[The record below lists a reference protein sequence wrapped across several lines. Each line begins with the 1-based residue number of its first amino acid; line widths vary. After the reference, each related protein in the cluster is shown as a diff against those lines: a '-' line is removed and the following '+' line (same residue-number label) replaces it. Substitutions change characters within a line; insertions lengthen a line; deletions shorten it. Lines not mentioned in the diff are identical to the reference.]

1 MPARLLYTNCIGNR
15 NGCFMAQ
22 LTVELD
28 DREIARVRAAARARQ
43 VDPNHLTSAQLLQV
57 LTAAYPKKAKVKGLW
72 LSGSAA
78 RMTRMKGAKGIDA
91 LLVAYA
97 AQCAAEM
104 LERQHQAALAKMTET
119 VKETGGA
126 ADTAA
131 ISVAARAERL
141 AAVMSV
147 HGMWKN
153 DPDKPRDAVAYQR
166 GARAEWK

>member
-1 MPARLLYTNCIGNR
+1 
-15 NGCFMAQ
+15 MAQ

-43 VDPNHLTSAQLLQV
+43 VDSNHLTSVELLQA
-57 LTAAYPKKAKVKGLW
+57 LAAAYPKKAKAKGVW

-78 RMTRMKGAKGIDA
+78 RMTRMRGTKGIDA
-91 LLVAYA
+91 LLLAYA
-97 AQCAAEM
+97 AQCATEM
-104 LERQHQAALAKMTET
+104 LERQHQAALAKMAEA
-119 VKETGGA
+119 VKETGVA

-131 ISVAARAERL
+131 ISAAARAKRL

-147 HGMWKN
+147 HGMWKH

-166 GARAEWK
+166 EARAEWK

>member
-1 MPARLLYTNCIGNR
+1 
-15 NGCFMAQ
+15 MAQ

-43 VDPNHLTSAQLLQV
+43 VDSNHLTSIQLLQMLAV
-57 LTAAYPKKAKVKGLW
+57 VYPKKAKAKGLW
-72 LSGSAA
+72 LSGAS
-78 RMTRMKGAKGIDA
+78 RMTRMKGAKNIDA

-97 AQCAAEM
+97 AQCSVEM
-104 LERQHQAALAKMTET
+104 LERQRQAALAKMTEA
-119 VKETGGA
+119 VKASGVA

-131 ISVAARAERL
+131 ISAAARAKRL

-166 GARAEWK
+166 EARAEWK

>member
-28 DREIARVRAAARARQ
+28 DREIARVRAVARARK
-43 VDPNHLTSAQLLQV
+43 VGPNHLTSVQLLQV
-57 LTAAYPKKAKVKGLW
+57 LTAAYPKKAKAKGLW
-72 LSGSAA
+72 LSGSGA

-104 LERQHQAALAKMTET
+104 LERQHQAALAQMPEA
-119 VKETGGA
+119 VNMIGVS
-126 ADTAA
+126 ADTAT
-131 ISVAARAERL
+131 ISAAARAKRL

-147 HGMWKN
+147 HGVWKN

-166 GARAEWK
+166 EARADWK